1 MSKAKRVKHT
11 SVKWKILIPI
21 LIIATV
27 VCVGQGLFLGL
38 RMSQVTRDMAAEQAL
53 IAARATAAAVNV
65 DQLQE
70 FNRGDET
77 GEEYIHAAETLDA
90 ARAEAG
96 VLFAY
101 ALLTDGQNVYYALEA
116 AQEEPIGSI
125 FEEPY
130 SVLKDVFN
138 GGEILDNTI
147 YHTEDGDLISCYVP
161 LKNSAGKVT
170 AVLGCDYDA
179 AEIARMMRVNIIFV
193 TLLTAFGVFMLGAV
207 AVLIISRALRPLKTA
222 TAIADKIKNCDLSEN
237 ENIEYSNDEFG
248 ELTAAFAAV
257 ADDLREIISDIR
269 YQLGEMNEGNY
280 RIKSSCAERYQ
291 GDYVAILD
299 ALNGIRGSLNGTM
312 REINEATSQVNIG
325 TSQIADGATHL
336 SMKTTSLTDTV
347 YSISLEMQRIY
358 EQTQSMSAHVEGA
371 VERSKESAVYVAES
385 NERMRDFAVT
395 MQTIEEKSKHISSI
409 VQTID
414 GIASQTNLLALNA
427 AVEAARAGEAGKGFS
442 VVADEVRALAKKS
455 AEAAKSTEELI
466 EETLEAITHSLELA
480 NKTTDALDRMGK
492 STDQSVEK
500 IQAISENC
508 IHQSASIEKVNNE
521 MQGITDVVQANN
533 ALAEET
539 AATCE
544 EMSSQAAAIHQQMT
558 RFKTEG

>member
-1 MSKAKRVKHT
+1 MSKGKRTKHK
-11 SVKWKILIPI
+11 SVKWKIMVPI
-21 LIIATV
+21 LIIAAV

-38 RMSQVTRDMAAEQAL
+38 RMSQVTREMAAEQAL
-53 IAARATAAAVNV
+53 IAARATAAAVDV
-65 DQLQE
+65 DQLAE
-70 FNRGDET
+70 FKRGDDSFST
-77 GEEYIHAAETLDA
+77 YIRAAEVLDE
-90 ARAEAG
+90 ARADAG
-96 VLFAY
+96 VLYAY
-101 ALLTDGQNVYYALEA
+101 ALTTDGQNVYYALEA
-116 AQEEPIGSI
+116 SQEEPIGSI

-130 SVLKDVFN
+130 EALADVF
-138 GGEILDNTI
+138 GGQDLQDTTI
-147 YHTEDGDLISCYVP
+147 YHTEDGALISCYVP
-161 LKNSAGKVT
+161 LKNSAGEVS
-170 AVLGCDYDA
+170 AILGCDYDA
-179 AEIARMMRVNIIFV
+179 GEIAEMMRVNIIFV
-193 TLLTAFGVFMLGAV
+193 AALTVLGVLLLGTV
-207 AVLIISRALRPLKTA
+207 AAMIISRALRPLKTA
-222 TAIADKIKNCDLSEN
+222 TAIAGKIKNCDLSEN
-237 ENIEYSNDEFG
+237 EGIVYSNDEFG

-269 YQLGEMNEGNY
+269 YQLGEMNNGNY
-280 RIKSSCAERYQ
+280 CIKSNCAERYQ

-299 ALNGIRGSLNGTM
+299 ALDGIRSGLNGTM

-325 TSQIADGATHL
+325 TTQIADGATHL

-358 EQTQSMSAHVEGA
+358 EQTKSMTEHVEGA
-371 VERSKESAVYVAES
+371 VERSKESSVYVAES
-385 NERMRDFAVT
+385 NERMREFAVT
-395 MQTIEEKSKHISSI
+395 MQAIEEKSKHIGSI

-455 AEAAKSTEELI
+455 AEAAKNTAELI
-466 EETLEAITHSLELA
+466 EETLEAITHSLDLA
-480 NKTTDALDRMGK
+480 SKTTDALGRMGK
-492 STDQSVEK
+492 STDQSVEQ
-500 IQAISENC
+500 IQAISESC
-508 IHQSASIEKVNNE
+508 IHQSSSIEKVNAE

>member
-1 MSKAKRVKHT
+1 MSKVKRTKHK
-11 SVKWKILIPI
+11 SVKWKILVPI

-38 RMSQVTRDMAAEQAL
+38 RMSQITREMAAEQAL
-53 IAARATAAAVNV
+53 AAAKAVSSSVNV
-65 DQLQE
+65 NTVTAFE
-70 FNRGDET
+70 RGDE
-77 GEEYIHAAETLDA
+77 GSSEYIRAAKVLDL
-90 ARAEAG
+90 ARADAG

-101 ALLTDGQNVYYALEA
+101 VLTTDGSSVYYALEA
-116 AQEEPIGSI
+116 SQEEPVGSI

-130 SVLKDVFN
+130 EALAEGFA
-138 GGEILDNTI
+138 GEDILDDTI
-147 YHTEDGDLISCYVP
+147 YYTEDGTLISCYVP
-161 LKNSAGKVT
+161 LKDSTG
-170 AVLGCDYDA
+170 AVAAILGCDYDA

-193 TLLTAFGVFMLGAV
+193 VVLTVVGVMMLTAV
-207 AVLIISRALRPLKTA
+207 AVTIISRTLRPLKTA

-237 ENIEYSNDEFG
+237 EDIVYSNDEFG

-269 YQLGEMNEGNY
+269 YQLGEMNNGNY
-280 RIKSSCAERYQ
+280 CIKSNCAERYQ
-291 GDYVAILD
+291 GDYVAILQ
-299 ALNGIRGSLNGTM
+299 ALDGIRSGLNGTM

-325 TSQIADGATHL
+325 TTQIADGATHL

-358 EQTQSMSAHVEGA
+358 EQTKSMTEHVEGA
-371 VERSKESAVYVAES
+371 VERSKESSVYVAES
-385 NERMRDFAVT
+385 NERMREFAVT
-395 MQTIEEKSKHISSI
+395 MQTIEEKSKHIGSI

-455 AEAAKSTEELI
+455 AEAAKNTAELI
-466 EETLEAITHSLELA
+466 EETLDAITHSLDLA
-480 NKTTDALDRMGK
+480 SKTTDALGRMGK
-492 STDQSVEK
+492 STDQSVEQ
-500 IQAISENC
+500 IQAISESC
-508 IHQSASIEKVNNE
+508 IHQSSSIEKINAE